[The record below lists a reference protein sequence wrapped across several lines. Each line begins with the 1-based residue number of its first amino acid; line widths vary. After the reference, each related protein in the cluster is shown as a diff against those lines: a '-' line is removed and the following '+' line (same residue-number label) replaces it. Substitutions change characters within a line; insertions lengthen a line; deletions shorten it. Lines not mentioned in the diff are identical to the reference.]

1 MQSKVLP
8 IMIALIMIVSIS
20 QAGGKKVFETYCW
33 GCHHQT
39 AVAFGPSFVEI
50 ASKRTHEEIMAMI
63 TDPKAVSKVFGYK
76 RNAMPKIE
84 MKTEEME
91 AITKY
96 ILSYKEQK

>member
-1 MQSKVLP
+1 
-8 IMIALIMIVSIS
+8 
-20 QAGGKKVFETYCW
+20 
-33 GCHHQT
+33 
-39 AVAFGPSFVEI
+39 
-50 ASKRTHEEIMAMI
+50 MI